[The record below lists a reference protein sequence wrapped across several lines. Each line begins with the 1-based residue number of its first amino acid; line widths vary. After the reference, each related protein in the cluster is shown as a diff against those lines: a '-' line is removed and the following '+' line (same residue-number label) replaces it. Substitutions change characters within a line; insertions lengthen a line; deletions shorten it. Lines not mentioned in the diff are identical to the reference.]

1 MKKYKINLSQKVV
14 QWDNYY
20 YEVLAETPEEAVKIA
35 EDEAND
41 EGKGYTGSSNEQS
54 LTPEENYLLTEKQ
67 ECCEGETDMT
77 KYVTYEVQCEE
88 IEEFNLNKV

>member
-1 MKKYKINLSQKVV
+1 MKKYKVNLSQKVV

-41 EGKGYTGSSNEQS
+41 EGKGYTGSSNEQA

-67 ECCEGETDMT
+67 ECCEEETDMT
-77 KYVTYEVQCEE
+77 KYATYEVQCEE
-88 IEEFNLNKV
+88 IEEFSLNKV